1 MVKKQ
6 ADAPGGKGASYAVEM
21 VAIELLSEDPANARK
36 HGDKNVDAIVA
47 SLRRFGQQKPIV
59 IDRNNVVRA
68 GNGTLQAAR
77 VLGWQ
82 SIACYRSKLAGAE
95 MAAYA
100 IADNRTA
107 ELAEWDEE
115 ILRATL
121 EGLAV
126 DDVELLE
133 AAGYTED
140 ELSQMAI
147 DAMASIDPGDDE
159 DDTNGEQMDES
170 VTVSFPVTVEQEVVF
185 RRAVSAAK
193 KTLNADS
200 TGDAVIKI
208 MEAWNGEG
216 Q

>member
-1 MVKKQ
+1 MAKKQ
-6 ADAPGGKGASYAVEM
+6 ADPEGGKGASYAVEM
-21 VAIELLSEDPANARK
+21 VAMEHLSEDPANARK
-36 HGDKNVDAIVA
+36 HGEKNVDAIVA

-59 IDRNNVVRA
+59 IDQNNVVRA

-82 SIACYRSKLAGAE
+82 EIAAYRSTLAGAE

-126 DDVELLE
+126 DDTELLE
-133 AAGYTED
+133 AAGYSED
-140 ELSQMAI
+140 ELGEIVSEAI
-147 DAMASIDPGDDE
+147 EEVKIKQIKELEPPSVSWVLLGIPTVRFGEISADIERLATIPDIICETTA
-159 DDTNGEQMDES
+159 NG
-170 VTVSFPVTVEQEVVF
+170 
-185 RRAVSAAK
+185 
-193 KTLNADS
+193 
-200 TGDAVIKI
+200 G
-208 MEAWNGEG
+208 
-216 Q
+216 

>member
-1 MVKKQ
+1 MAKKQ

-21 VAIELLSEDPANARK
+21 VAMELLSEDPANARK
-36 HGDKNVDAIVA
+36 HGEKNVDAIVA

-82 SIACYRSKLAGAE
+82 SIACHRSELAGAE

-133 AAGYTED
+133 AAGY
-140 ELSQMAI
+140 
-147 DAMASIDPGDDE
+147 
-159 DDTNGEQMDES
+159 DES
-170 VTVSFPVTVEQEVVF
+170 ELEELASSVDDAEPPEDFNEV
-185 RRAVSAAK
+185 
-193 KTLNADS
+193 
-200 TGDAVIKI
+200 
-208 MEAWNGEG
+208 GEDIDTDHECPKCG
-216 Q
+216 YRWSGGR